1 MSILYHNTSGI
12 FAFITSGKFSI
23 PTTSRCT
30 ISAVIGPL
38 SNLSALIGCPNR
50 TVNILLG
57 KPLTNPLHLRPLVR
71 PYVGP
76 SVRWSG
82 RPLVRLS
89 VGPSVCQL
97 VFLSVR
103 LCPSVRPFN
112 NSFVRFSLSLHCLIL
127 YDMIPNNVPIVIR

>member
-1 MSILYHNTSGI
+1 MSLLYRNTSEI
-12 FAFITSGKFSI
+12 FDFITSGKFSI
-23 PTTSRCT
+23 PTTSCCT

-82 RPLVRLS
+82 RPLVRWSVCLS
-89 VGPSVCQL
+89 VGLSVSPPVSIRPSVQQFFCT
-97 VFLSVR
+97 VFLVIA
-103 LCPSVRPFN
+103 
-112 NSFVRFSLSLHCLIL
+112 LSDFI
-127 YDMIPNNVPIVIR
+127 